1 MKDTKK
7 TWPAAVLSAPFAACV
22 LFTVCMSFSVCASVD
37 SESIGASTARAASG
51 AAEGWGWRAVNSA
64 ITIPLYSDR
73 QETGPGMSLTYR
85 LLDLPGS
92 GKEAQTLRELLYDGN
107 TPEKYRNK
115 SGETLRNEYFN
126 MKETAEGYPGMAE
139 SLNWFYTE
147 TVECGAESPR
157 YAVIRRDREYYLGG
171 PHGMRETKY
180 FLIGR
185 DGTGPVSLDRFIKEG
200 AAPALMRL
208 AEEEIRRHFDIAEG
222 RPLTDVLF
230 EDHLAVQDNFFPGPG
245 GLGFHWDP
253 YEIAPYSAGPVDLS
267 IPWARCADLLGG
279 EGLRIAG
286 DFGFL

>member
-1 MKDTKK
+1 MSF
-7 TWPAAVLSAPFAACV
+7 VVCV
-22 LFTVCMSFSVCASVD
+22 LFATCMSFSACTSVD
-37 SESIGASTARAASG
+37 SEAIGASAAHSASG
-51 AAEGWGWRAVNSA
+51 AAEGWGWRTVNSGV
-64 ITIPLYSDR
+64 TIPLYSGR
-73 QETGPGMSLTYR
+73 QEKGPEMNLTYR

-92 GKEAQTLRELLYDGN
+92 NKETKTLRELLYDGS

-115 SGETLRNEYFN
+115 SGETLRKEYLG
-126 MKETAEGYPGMAE
+126 MRETAEKHPGVDE
-139 SLNWFYTE
+139 SLTWFYTE

-171 PHGMRETKY
+171 AHGMRETKY

-185 DGTGPVSLDRFIKEG
+185 DEAGPISLDRLIREW

-230 EDHLAVQDNFFPGPG
+230 EDHLAVPDNFFLGPG

-267 IPWARCADLLGG
+267 IPWAQCADLLGE
-279 EGLRIAG
+279 EGLRIAA
-286 DFGFL
+286 DFGFLRGN